1 MKTLE
6 EMNVLD
12 NFMFNA
18 IAMDPEI
25 SVLFFREMLSV
36 MLEREIGDIVV
47 KAQSVMQGDMP
58 ELRGIQLDVEI
69 WENDNC
75 LAKCRL
81 YNVEA
86 QQYTEDFLEKRSR
99 FYQAKKDSKNLKRG
113 ETNWGKLPDLYMIMI
128 TTFDPFGKDSIIYTF
143 ENTCKE
149 YPDIEYNDGLKF
161 IYFNTSGTKGGTEAI
176 KQLLSYLKDSKME
189 NVTNES
195 TAQIHNYV
203 TTVKQSAKVRN
214 RFMTLGE
221 WLDRESAA
229 LAAEVAAKAAAEAA
243 VKAAAEGRA
252 EGRAEGERIGRIN
265 MLLDIL
271 VDLGPVSETLEA
283 RLKTLDEDA
292 LRKWTKLAA
301 KADNMEEFL
310 EQIK

>member
-1 MKTLE
+1 MPQVYESEVFFLKTLE

-25 SVLFFREMLSV
+25 NVLFFREMLSV
-36 MLEREIGDIVV
+36 MLDR
-47 KAQSVMQGDMP
+47 
-58 ELRGIQLDVEI
+58 EI

-86 QQYTEDFLEKRSR
+86 QQYTEAFLEKRSR

-113 ETNWGKLPDLYMIMI
+113 ETNWGKLPNLYMIMI

-149 YPDIEYNDGLKF
+149 YPDIEYNDGLKY

-243 VKAAAEGRA
+243 AKAAAEGRA
-252 EGRAEGERIGRIN
+252 EGIAKGRAEGERIGRIN

-301 KADNMEEFL
+301 KADSMEAFL

>member
-1 MKTLE
+1 M
-6 EMNVLD
+6 LD
-12 NFMFNA
+12 
-18 IAMDPEI
+18 
-25 SVLFFREMLSV
+25 R
-36 MLEREIGDIVV
+36 
-47 KAQSVMQGDMP
+47 
-58 ELRGIQLDVEI
+58 EI

-86 QQYTEDFLEKRSR
+86 QQYTEAFLEKRSR

-149 YPDIEYNDGLKF
+149 YPDIEYNDGLKY

-229 LAAEVAAKAAAEAA
+229 LAAS
-243 VKAAAEGRA
+243 
-252 EGRAEGERIGRIN
+252 ICYLIF
-265 MLLDIL
+265 
-271 VDLGPVSETLEA
+271 
-283 RLKTLDEDA
+283 
-292 LRKWTKLAA
+292 W
-301 KADNMEEFL
+301 
-310 EQIK
+310 